1 MIEIFGFYKFI
12 NINTLKRNKKVLQN
26 FLINTNSRGTII
38 ISKEG
43 INGSISGQSINI
55 KKLITKIKKLF
66 KFNKFDSFPLYRSC
80 SRFSVVLQIFET
92 TN

>member
-66 KFNKFDSFPLYRSC
+66 KFNKFDSFN
-80 SRFSVVLQIFET
+80 FSKSTFHPFHKPRVKI
-92 TN
+92 NI

>member
-12 NINTLKRNKKVLQN
+12 NINTPKKNKKVLQD
-26 FLINTNSRGTII
+26 FLKNANCRGTII

-66 KFNKFDSFPLYRSC
+66 KFNNFDSLN
-80 SRFSVVLQIFET
+80 FSKSAFHPFHKPKVKVKK
-92 TN
+92 